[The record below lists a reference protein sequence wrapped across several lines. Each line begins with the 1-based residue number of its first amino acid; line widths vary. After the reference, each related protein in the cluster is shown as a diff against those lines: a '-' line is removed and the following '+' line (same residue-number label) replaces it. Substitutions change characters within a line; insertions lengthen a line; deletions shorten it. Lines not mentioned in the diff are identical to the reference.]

1 MGNGKSLMAIRSIR
15 GLFSLER
22 SMKQTAPAGEN
33 NDASDKPAETAKYDL
48 FLPAAVNCEYVSR

>member
-1 MGNGKSLMAIRSIR
+1 MAIRSIR